1 VSRAAEY
8 VSSGGCRFAKPFM
21 QWLAEI
27 CRRSS
32 ARRDCISGGWHQ
44 YRLGWPTVLPQT
56 AAMRSALATR
66 SLDPRFQPRVRLRS
80 GHGLINLVSESALMF
95 LKIAARPLLALR
107 SINGGFRLSF
117 RCSIQLDRC
126 LIDHPDATVCARGPH
141 FCESCLYGEPTVK
154 GVRTVK

>member
-1 VSRAAEY
+1 MNGFLPQPGLRGRRAGAPLE
-8 VSSGGCRFAKPFM
+8 G
-21 QWLAEI
+21 L

-126 LIDHPDATVCARGPH
+126 LIDHLDATVRARDPH
-141 FCESCLYGEPTVK
+141 SPR
-154 GVRTVK
+154 VRQTAALAVR